1 MENSK
6 NSSVSTENDSI
17 TTIFT
22 MVDKLKKYFTLF
34 LVMVILGCLLS
45 FAYSGILTAI
55 KKPEL
60 KALIGFS
67 YDGID
72 KGLDPNGRKFDINTV
87 KSPAVI
93 EMALTELN
101 IDIVKLESI
110 RNGITFEKIIP
121 ASAYD
126 KFTVYNNI
134 LEKGGQETLEAG
146 EKLIETS
153 YYPTQFTVVFDYSKT
168 GFSRNEAVNVF
179 NMIIEK
185 YDEYFYKTYG
195 YNEAIG
201 NAVSA
206 ISYEDYDYAEAVD
219 VFENNLS
226 MLKRYVKQLSDEDDT
241 RFRSTVTGYTLADLY
256 SSIDTVQTI
265 DLDEISSYI
274 TFYNVTK
281 DKERAIAYY
290 EYRIDAL
297 TREVNQYEEQIGVYD
312 GSISAY
318 EKDQVLVFGGTDNIN
333 TQSNVSS
340 EQYDEMFSQKNNTA
354 GDLAYSKQRIIF
366 YKNRIQALQS
376 NNINTS
382 KNIEIVE
389 SELKSLNEKLNMLIG
404 LVHDTS
410 EDYYRNVTFGNA
422 YNILVPASASAVTIL
437 KSIFDNALIPLVILE
452 VIAVLVYFTIA
463 FVAAFSPK
471 KDNDNKISENKSENE
486 TDKVKV

>member
-6 NSSVSTENDSI
+6 NSSVCTENSSV
-17 TTIFT
+17 TAIFT
-22 MVDKLKKYFTLF
+22 MVDKLKKYFVLF
-34 LVMVILGCLLS
+34 LVMAISAGVLS
-45 FAYSGILTAI
+45 FAYSGITTVI
-55 KKPEL
+55 KPPEL

-101 IDIVKLESI
+101 IDIEKLESI

-126 KFTVYNNI
+126 KFTVYNSI

-153 YYPTQFTVVFDYSKT
+153 YYPTQFTVLFDYSKT
-168 GFSRNEAVNVF
+168 GFSKKKAAEVF

-226 MLKRYVKQLSDEDDT
+226 TLKRYVKQLSDEDDT

-265 DLDEISSYI
+265 DLDKISSYI

-297 TREVNQYEEQIGVYD
+297 TREVNQYEEQIEVYD
-312 GSISAY
+312 GSIKSY

-340 EQYDEMFSQKNNTA
+340 EQYDKMFSQKNNTA
-354 GDLAYSKQRIIF
+354 EDLAYSKQRITF
-366 YKNRIQALQS
+366 YKNRIQALKS
-376 NNINTS
+376 NNINTN
-382 KNIEIVE
+382 KNIEMVE
-389 SELKSLNEKLNMLIG
+389 SELKSLNEKLNTLIE
-404 LVHDTS
+404 LVRDTS

-422 YNILVPASASAVTIL
+422 YNILVPASGSAVSIL
-437 KSIFDNALIPLVILE
+437 KTIFNNALIPLLILE
-452 VIAVLVYFTIA
+452 VIAFFVYFAIA
-463 FVAAFSPK
+463 FVAAFAPK
-471 KDNDNKISENKSENE
+471 KGNGKKISENE
-486 TDKVKV
+486 TDKAKV